1 MNRQAVFT
9 DVSNKVAERYRLFLE
24 KLLNAYNRTILTAD
38 FNARSLATFNAE
50 VANMHNQYLE
60 FEVEAIVETYNSVQ
74 DMVREDTK
82 SQSVNVLEDDAW
94 AENLVA
100 NTNFLYD
107 AIKLQSQKD
116 VLYINNFIRTKA
128 IQLMNQSD
136 YDVAYNL
143 IFNHKELSFYYT
155 DKLGRKLNS
164 QKYIRTITRDF
175 MVKNYN
181 DLVIGSAILNA
192 IEEVTIENTDP
203 NHREHGKVIAVNG
216 TDSVNYFD
224 IRDDVFHPNSQSIVR
239 L

>member
-9 DVSNKVAERYRLFLE
+9 DVSNKVAERYTAFLE
-24 KLLNAYNRTILTAD
+24 KLLNAYNRAILTAD
-38 FNARSLATFNAE
+38 FNARSLATFNHE
-50 VANMHNQYLE
+50 VANMHNQYLQ
-60 FEVEAIVETYNSVQ
+60 FEVAAIVQTYDSVQ
-74 DMVREDTK
+74 SMVIEDTK
-82 SQSVNVLEDDAW
+82 GQGVNVLEDDGW

-128 IQLMNQSD
+128 IQLMHQSD
-136 YDVAYNL
+136 YDTAYTL

-181 DLVIGSAILNA
+181 DLIVGSAILND
-192 IEEVTIENTDP
+192 IKTVTVENVDS
-203 NHREHGKVIAVNG
+203 NHREHGKVIAVSDK
-216 TDSVNYFD
+216 DSVNYFD
-224 IRDDVFHPNSQSIVR
+224 IRDEIFHPNSQSIVR